1 MGISRAK
8 GQREVAISGSIFSS
22 LALCKD
28 NRELLNMGVGKVLF
42 KKKNLL
48 EEYSCTKLLSSPLF
62 SLAAV
67 HF

>member
-8 GQREVAISGSIFSS
+8 GQREVAISGSVFSS

-42 KKKNLL
+42 EKNLL

-62 SLAAV
+62 SLASV